1 MSFRSMRRIPGL
13 VGALIPAIVSAVLAS
28 AQAGQGGQSGQAPK
42 PQMSEEVFKNIQILK
57 GIPVDEFM
65 DTMGMFAAA
74 LSLNCVDCH
83 TPESV
88 GSWDHF
94 ADETPIK
101 QRARRM
107 ITMVNAIN
115 KENFGGV
122 RFVSCYTCHRGDTRP
137 KIVPN
142 LAAQYAGHVD
152 DPNEVTI
159 NPVPGGPTVDQVF
172 DKYLQAL
179 GGAQKLA
186 AVTSFMGK
194 GTFIGFE
201 TEQTKVPVDVFAK
214 APSQR
219 ATVVHTRLG
228 DSVRVYDG
236 RAAWIASPDRPV
248 GLLPLTA
255 GNLEGFKIDA
265 ILSFPAQLKSAF
277 SQWRITA
284 TAIDDREVR
293 VLQGTNPRQ
302 PPVNFY
308 FDAESGL
315 LVRVLRLVDTAVGR
329 VPTQVDFSDYREVS
343 GVKMPFRWITT
354 WTNGQATTELSELQ
368 VNVPI
373 DAAKL
378 GRPAPAP
385 RPQ

>member
-1 MSFRSMRRIPGL
+1 MTFRSMRPIPGFL
-13 VGALIPAIVSAVLAS
+13 GVVIPALVSAVLAS
-28 AQAGQGGQSGQAPK
+28 AQAGPAGQPGQAPK
-42 PQMSEEVFKNIQILK
+42 PQMSEEVFKNVQVLK

-88 GSWDHF
+88 GSWDRF

-107 ITMVNAIN
+107 ITMVNTIN
-115 KENFGGV
+115 KENFGGL
-122 RFVSCYTCHRGDTRP
+122 RYVSCYTCHRGDTRP

-142 LAAQYAGHVD
+142 LAAQYAEHVD
-152 DPNEVTI
+152 DPNEVII

-172 DKYLQAL
+172 DKYFQAL
-179 GGAQKLA
+179 GGVQRLA
-186 AVTSFMGK
+186 SVTSFTAK

-236 RAAWIASPDRPV
+236 RQAWIASPDRPV

-277 SQWRITA
+277 NQWRITA
-284 TAIDDREVR
+284 TAIDDHEVY
-293 VLQGTNPRQ
+293 VLQGTNSRQ

-315 LVRVLRLVDTAVGR
+315 LVRVLRFVDTAVGR
-329 VPTQVDFSDYREVS
+329 VPTQIDFSDYRDVS

-368 VNVPI
+368 INVPI
-373 DAAKL
+373 EAAKL
-378 GRPAPAP
+378 SRPAPAP